1 LKKIGHPP
9 VAEVVWLNQGGVKN
23 QYLSNDA
30 LE

>member
-1 LKKIGHPP
+1 LKNIGHPP
-9 VAEVVWLNQGGVKN
+9 VAEIVWLNRGDVKN